1 MPGRAVVILSGG
13 LDSTVL
19 LYSMIRD
26 GYDPIAVTFN
36 YGQKHSREIECAKR
50 TCQELR
56 VPHRIFDLTGLAE
69 VFGGSSLTS
78 ACLDV
83 PEGHYQAENMKST
96 VVPNRNSIMLNLAM
110 GFAIANDIQMV
121 AYGAH
126 SGDHAIYPDCR
137 EEFVEAIQHLATLV
151 DYKPINIVV
160 PFLHWTKAEIVEYGV
175 NLNVSFNNTYSCY
188 KGGEIH
194 CGKCGTCTERKEAF
208 ALANVED
215 PTEYD
220 RSND

>member
-1 MPGRAVVILSGG
+1 MRGKAVVILSGG

-26 GYDPIAVTFN
+26 GNEPIAITFN

-50 TCQELR
+50 TCQELG

-78 ACLDV
+78 SNLDV

-110 GFAIANDIQMV
+110 GFAIANDIQIV

-126 SGDHAIYPDCR
+126 AGDHEIYPDTR
-137 EEFVEAIQHLATLV
+137 PEFVAAIQNLAKLV
-151 DYKPINIVV
+151 DYKPIDIQV
-160 PFLHWTKAEIVEYGV
+160 PFLHWTKAEIVEYGS
-175 NLNVSFNNTYSCY
+175 NLNVSFDYTSSCY
-188 KGGEIH
+188 NGREKA
-194 CGKCGTCTERKEAF
+194 CGKCGTCTERLEAF
-208 ALANVED
+208 KLAGVKDTVEY
-215 PTEYD
+215 E
-220 RSND
+220 N